1 MNPSARPPVPPPGP
15 SPRATASGPRD
26 LLTGVRYLGRG
37 MGWIARNP
45 GSWLVG
51 LIPALIATALYV
63 AVLVALGAYLD
74 DLAAA
79 VTPFAAD
86 WSQPWRQTVRVT
98 AMIAI
103 FGVAMLVTVVTFT
116 AVTLVIGQPFYELIA
131 ERVEESAGGAP
142 PPLDI
147 PLWRQIARSARD
159 GLIIASLAGAIGIV
173 LIVFGFIPIVGQTVI
188 PMIGAAISGYFLTL
202 ELTSI
207 ALERRGI
214 GRRRRLALLR
224 GNRWLAVGFGAL
236 AWLIFLIPLGAVVV
250 MPGAV
255 AGATLLVRERL
266 AVSTQL

>member
-1 MNPSARPPVPPPGP
+1 
-15 SPRATASGPRD
+15 
-26 LLTGVRYLGRG
+26 
-37 MGWIARNP
+37 MGWIARHP

-51 LIPALIATALYV
+51 LIPALIATTLYV
-63 AVLVALGAYLD
+63 AALVALGVYLD
-74 DLAAA
+74 EIAAA
-79 VTPFAAD
+79 LTPFAAG
-86 WSQPWRQTVRVT
+86 WSDFWRQTVRVT
-98 AMIAI
+98 AMIAV
-103 FGVAMLVTVVTFT
+103 FGVAMLVSVVTFT
-116 AVTLVIGQPFYELIA
+116 AVTLVIGQPFYELLA
-131 ERVEESAGGAP
+131 ERVEDWAGGAP
-142 PPLDI
+142 PSLET

-159 GLIIASLAGAIGIV
+159 GLIIASLAAAIGIV

-188 PMIGAAISGYFLTL
+188 PVIGAAVSGYFLTV

-214 GRRRRLALLR
+214 GRRGRLVLLR
-224 GNRWLAVGFGAL
+224 RNRWLAVGFGAF